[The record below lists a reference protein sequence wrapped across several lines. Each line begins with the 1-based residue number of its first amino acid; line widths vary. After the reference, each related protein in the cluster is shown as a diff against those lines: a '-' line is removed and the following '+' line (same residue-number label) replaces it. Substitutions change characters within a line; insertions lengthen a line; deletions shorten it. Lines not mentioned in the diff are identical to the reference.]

1 MAKSHK
7 PMPNLLVWN
16 MTVSIGF
23 SQALITNI
31 DGKNS
36 IVHDQDEMYAI
47 KIFKSDTLSISI
59 NIGISEQ
66 MNGIIMNYS
75 FKIKVIQD

>member
-1 MAKSHK
+1 
-7 PMPNLLVWN
+7 

-23 SQALITNI
+23 SEALITNI

-36 IVHDQDEMYAI
+36 IVHDQDEMYVI

-59 NIGISEQ
+59 NVGISKQ

-75 FKIKVIQD
+75 FKIKVIQG

>member
-1 MAKSHK
+1 
-7 PMPNLLVWN
+7 

-36 IVHDQDEMYAI
+36 IVHDQDEMYVI

-59 NIGISEQ
+59 NIVISKQ

-75 FKIKVIQD
+75 FKIKVIQG

>member
-1 MAKSHK
+1 
-7 PMPNLLVWN
+7 

-47 KIFKSDTLSISI
+47 KIFKSTPLFIFK
-59 NIGISEQ
+59 NLGIPEQ
-66 MNGIIMNYS
+66 MNWIIMNYS
-75 FKIKVIQD
+75 FKIKVIQG

>member
-1 MAKSHK
+1 
-7 PMPNLLVWN
+7 

-36 IVHDQDEMYAI
+36 IVHDQDEMYVI

-59 NIGISEQ
+59 NVGISKQ

-75 FKIKVIQD
+75 FKIKVIQG

>member
-23 SQALITNI
+23 SKALITNI
-31 DGKNS
+31 DGENS
-36 IVHDQDEMYAI
+36 IVHDQSEMYAI
-47 KIFKSDTLSISI
+47 KIFKSDTLFFY
-59 NIGISEQ
+59 NYIGISEQ

>member
-1 MAKSHK
+1 
-7 PMPNLLVWN
+7 
-16 MTVSIGF
+16 MTVSSGF

-36 IVHDQDEMYAI
+36 IVHDQDEMYVI

-59 NIGISEQ
+59 NIGISKQ

-75 FKIKVIQD
+75 FKIKVIQG

>member
-1 MAKSHK
+1 
-7 PMPNLLVWN
+7 

-36 IVHDQDEMYAI
+36 IVLDQGEMYAI
-47 KIFKSDTLSISI
+47 KIFKSDSPIHF
-59 NIGISEQ
+59 Q
-66 MNGIIMNYS
+66 
-75 FKIKVIQD
+75 